1 MDNDMQSV
9 AMQSLIAL
17 PKLDTKHVVYCLALF
32 DSQLCI
38 YIYKCLYMFNPLNCF
53 DHYQI

>member
-38 YIYKCLYMFNPLNCF
+38 YIYINVYICLIL
-53 DHYQI
+53 